1 MDTNSGIVI
10 EGVESW
16 LLVPELAKLLVKI
29 DPGLGAWHLP
39 VQFFTMSKPL
49 ETASV
54 NIATFKTARYF
65 GSFDTSHHQLHKG
78 KVCEAV
84 HSSVPFLA
92 VFSSDKISMLCHSS

>member
-29 DPGLGAWHLP
+29 DPGLGAWHLL
-39 VQFFTMSKPL
+39 S
-49 ETASV
+49 
-54 NIATFKTARYF
+54 NIATFKMARYF
-65 GSFDTSHHQLHKG
+65 GSLDTSHHQLHKG